1 MNKIYQKSF
10 SRRKNAAKGKLGG
23 FTLIELLVVVLI
35 IGILA
40 AIALPQYEMAVA
52 KARLSALIPMM
63 RSLQQAQERYYM
75 ANGEFATDIHDLDVT
90 CSAYGTGAHQNWCYF
105 DKEGTARAHLDEGQ
119 YIVGGDHRVPGV
131 GLYYFYWIGNNSAR
145 CYAMDGNDEE
155 FANRVCKNL
164 SGLSAPSSR
173 TNTANVYKL
182 W

>member
-63 RSLQQAQERYYM
+63 RSLQQAQKRYYM
-75 ANGEFATDIHDLDVT
+75 ANGEYTNDLRDLDAACRVNLASPNR
-90 CSAYGTGAHQNWCYF
+90 CIVQEHQRLQLSTTYVQGN
-105 DKEGTARAHLDEGQ
+105 DDR
-119 YIVGGDHRVPGV
+119 IPGV
-131 GLYYFYWIGNNSAR
+131 LLIFYFTDLSFAA
-145 CYAMDGNDEE
+145 CYAYDGENEE
-155 FANRVCKNL
+155 FARRVCASLTGDVN
-164 SGLSAPSSR
+164 PSRNAS
-173 TNTANVYKL
+173 NWGYIL
-182 W
+182 WK